1 MSTTTTLAAE
11 IDAHIRKEGS
21 GYQHWYCGIAADPS
35 ERLFNDHNVSEGDG
49 WWIYR
54 DAGSS
59 AEARTIERHFLDRGC
74 QGAGSGG
81 DHSTKFVYAYRITP
95 DTRQ

>member
-11 IDAHIRKEGS
+11 IYAHIQEEGS

-35 ERLFNDHNVSEGDG
+35 RRLFNDHNVSKENG
-49 WWIYR
+49 WWICR

-74 QGAGSGG
+74 QGGGRGG

-95 DTRQ
+95 DTRN